1 MSSDSD
7 TLATINGSIAEAFYG
22 GVPEEIKSEVYKR
35 LDARLEN
42 IIDRFV
48 RKFMKSVY

>member
-7 TLATINGSIAEAFYG
+7 TLAAINGSIAEAFYG

-35 LDARLEN
+35 LDARLKN

-48 RKFMKSVY
+48 RKFMNSVY